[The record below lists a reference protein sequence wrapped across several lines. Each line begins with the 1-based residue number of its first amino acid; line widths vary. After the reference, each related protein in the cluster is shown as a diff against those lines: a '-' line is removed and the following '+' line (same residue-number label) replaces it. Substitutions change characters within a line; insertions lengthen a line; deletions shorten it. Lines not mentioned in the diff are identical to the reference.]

1 MAQEVLMA
9 VEMQRRKLLILEN
22 DRSLRREL
30 EQIFSDLD
38 VTSTETSDQALA
50 LVRRLEPDVVLFD
63 LGAAREP
70 AVAAQSL
77 ELLRQILNLAPDTK
91 IIAMTEHDAREL
103 AVQAVGLGAADFYHK
118 PLDAGVLSI
127 VVRRA
132 FRIRELEEENWRLR
146 EQTGS
151 MALDGIIGVSDA
163 MRSLCRSIE
172 KVAPTNA
179 TVLLLGDS
187 GTGKELLARAVHRLS
202 GRSHKPF
209 VAINCAAIPDT
220 LLESELFGYEKGAFT
235 GAAKRTPGKL
245 ESADTG
251 TIFLDEIGEMP
262 ASLQAKMLRVLQERT
277 VERIGGRTPIP
288 LDLRIVCA
296 TNRNLDALIGAG
308 TFRDDL
314 YYRISEVTVRVP
326 PLRERQGDGLLLAQF
341 LLQQMAERFGRPT
354 RGLAPDA
361 IRAIQ
366 AHRWP
371 GNVRELENRIKGAVI
386 MAEGAV
392 VTANDL
398 GLQDPG
404 DDPEYLNLRVARQRA
419 EAQAARQALAVAKGN
434 LSRAAEL
441 LGVTRPTL
449 YDLLEKH
456 RIDAAQFG
464 RNAPPSEPAPDQT
477 ATRGPCRRPASG
489 LARLPQLTVSSD
501 CRSPRRTT
509 SSRVPPSCR
518 RLPQSSMCL
527 RAGWRRR
534 TSRGRRCRRESR
546 PCNSATRFRSGSCS
560 P

>member
-1 MAQEVLMA
+1 MTNVPLAPTAQSA
-9 VEMQRRKLLILEN
+9 SPTEMHRRKLLILES
-22 DRSLRREL
+22 DVALRRQLQE
-30 EQIFSDLD
+30 IFADLD
-38 VTSTETSDQALA
+38 VTVSETSDQALV
-50 LVRRLEPDVVLFD
+50 LLRRIEPDVVLFD
-63 LGAAREP
+63 LGTAREP

-77 ELLRQILNLAPDTK
+77 ELLRQILNLSPDTK

-103 AVQAVGLGAADFYHK
+103 AVAAVGLGAADFYHK

-146 EQTGS
+146 EQTGA
-151 MALDGIIGVSDA
+151 MALEGIIGVSDA
-163 MRSLCRSIE
+163 MRSLGRAIE

-187 GTGKELLARAVHRLS
+187 GTGKELLARALHRLS
-202 GRSHKPF
+202 DRSHQAF

-245 ESADTG
+245 ESADGG
-251 TIFLDEIGEMP
+251 TVFLDEIGEMP

-277 VERIGGRTPIP
+277 VERIGGRILIP
-288 LDLRIVCA
+288 LDLRIICA
-296 TNRNLDALIGAG
+296 TNRNLDALIGSG

-314 YYRISEVTVRVP
+314 FYRISEVTIRIP
-326 PLRERQGDGLLLAQF
+326 PLRDRQGDSMLLAQF
-341 LLQQMAERFGRPT
+341 LLQEMSARFGKPT

-392 VTANDL
+392 VTAGDL

-404 DDPEYLNLRVARQRA
+404 DDPEYLNLRIARQRA
-419 EAQAARQALAVAKGN
+419 ESQAVRQALAVSRGN

-456 RIDAAQFG
+456 RIEAAQFN
-464 RNAPPSEPAPDQT
+464 RAAAVPEPPQT
-477 ATRGPCRRPASG
+477 
-489 LARLPQLTVSSD
+489 
-501 CRSPRRTT
+501 
-509 SSRVPPSCR
+509 
-518 RLPQSSMCL
+518 
-527 RAGWRRR
+527 
-534 TSRGRRCRRESR
+534 
-546 PCNSATRFRSGSCS
+546 
-560 P
+560 

>member
-1 MAQEVLMA
+1 MAQELLPA
-9 VEMQRRKLLILEN
+9 AQMQRRKLLILEN
-22 DRSLRREL
+22 DRGLRREL
-30 EQIFSDLD
+30 EQIFADLD
-38 VTSTETSDQALA
+38 VTSTETSEQALV

-77 ELLRQILNLAPDTK
+77 ELLRQILNLSPDTK

-103 AVQAVGLGAADFYHK
+103 AVAAVGLGAADFYHK
-118 PLDAGVLSI
+118 PLDGGVLSI

-146 EQTGS
+146 ERTGS
-151 MALDGIIGVSDA
+151 MALEGIIGVSDA
-163 MRSLCRSIE
+163 MRSVCRAIE

-202 GRSHKPF
+202 GRSHLQF
-209 VAINCAAIPDT
+209 VAINCAAIPDN

-235 GAAKRTPGKL
+235 GAARTTPGKL
-245 ESADTG
+245 EAANGG
-251 TIFLDEIGEMP
+251 TVFLDEIGEMP

-288 LDLRIVCA
+288 LDLRIICA
-296 TNRNLDALIGAG
+296 TNRKLDVLIGTG
-308 TFRDDL
+308 DFRDDL
-314 YYRISEVTVRVP
+314 YYRISEVAIRIP
-326 PLRERQGDGLLLAQF
+326 PLRERQGDSLLLAQ
-341 LLQQMAERFGRPT
+341 LLVQEMAERFGRPT

-386 MAEGAV
+386 MAEGSV
-392 VTANDL
+392 VTASDL

-404 DDPEYLNLRVARQRA
+404 DDPDYLNLRVARQRA
-419 EAQAARQALAVAKGN
+419 EAQAVRQSLAVARGN
-434 LSRAAEL
+434 LSRAAKL

-449 YDLLEKH
+449 YDLLAKNQ
-456 RIDAAQFG
+456 IDATQFG
-464 RNAPPSEPAPDQT
+464 RSAATPDDPSLGDGSSEP
-477 ATRGPCRRPASG
+477 
-489 LARLPQLTVSSD
+489 
-501 CRSPRRTT
+501 
-509 SSRVPPSCR
+509 
-518 RLPQSSMCL
+518 
-527 RAGWRRR
+527 
-534 TSRGRRCRRESR
+534 REE
-546 PCNSATRFRSGSCS
+546 
-560 P
+560 